1 VVAGVLD
8 LQVADMLGV
17 VAALADLELEH
28 SQRWALQV
36 IQL

>member
-8 LQVADMLGV
+8 LQVPDMLGV

-28 SQRWALQV
+28 LQRQDLQV
-36 IQL
+36 IQS